1 MFTDGSTLPTHL
13 VVYTDGGCLQ
23 DRGIGG
29 WGVHGYFFVDTPSNQ
44 GTGNKK
50 ALPTRDGYVDGSGK
64 PDITLTHYVEAFG
77 SLPEKATNNIAEL
90 TAGLEA
96 LEIAERSN
104 VTHLTV
110 IADSKYFLQG
120 LTEWMPNW
128 IAKNWREDTNHPVAN
143 RGLWEKILAV
153 YTLLKNQNVQ
163 MRFKWVKGH
172 SNDFGNDIA
181 DRLSTLSLR
190 AAING
195 KVAYKRTISDAKG
208 FWRTDRT
215 HSRLLNLPV
224 WFYGVREDARDTTED
239 GRTVY
244 YQGDVRDDISFSGK
258 AISDASF
265 SVVYL
270 KEPNPVLETIRQESY
285 LLAKASFYGLAV
297 GYLPVILKPEIYAL
311 VEEYGTQFLA
321 YDVSKNRLMSFQKE
335 VLVEELRPVR
345 RAYFA
350 VDRLKMLETILVSYL
365 QNTSDGFTFTDITD
379 QLYEVEQRKKSSVVR
394 LRPEITV
401 TSKTLTP
408 SVQCHPTKGA
418 VRTAAVTLLYAQ
430 DLPDRNTLAAI
441 ADASTRV
448 VVATWADSESV
459 IRYATIVQTCDD
471 VGIWAGPYSN
481 LLILPNH

>member
-1 MFTDGSTLPTHL
+1 MFADGSTLPTHL
-13 VVYTDGGCLQ
+13 VVYTDGGCIQ

-29 WGVHGYFFVDTPSNQ
+29 WGVHGYFFVDEPANQ

-50 ALPTRDGYVDGSGK
+50 VMPTRDGYVTGSGK

-77 SLPEKATNNIAEL
+77 SLPERATNNIAEL

-96 LEIAERSN
+96 LKIAEQSN
-104 VTHLTV
+104 VSHLTI

-143 RGLWEKILAV
+143 RGIWEKINSI
-153 YTLLKNQNVQ
+153 YTALKERNVNV
-163 MRFKWVKGH
+163 RLKWVKGH
-172 SNDFGNDIA
+172 SNDFGNDIV
-181 DRLSTLSLR
+181 DKLSTLSIR

-195 KVAYKRTISDAKG
+195 KVANKRTISNAKG
-208 FWRTDRT
+208 YWKTERT

-224 WFYGVREDARDTTED
+224 WFYGVREDARDTAESGHTI
-239 GRTVY
+239 Y
-244 YQGDVRDDISFSGK
+244 YQGDVRDDISFTGK

-270 KEPNPVLETIRQESY
+270 KEPNTVLETVRQESY

-297 GYLPVILKPEIYAL
+297 GYLPVIFKPDIYNL
-311 VEEYGTQFLA
+311 VDEYGTQFLA

-365 QNTSDGFTFTDITD
+365 QGTSDGFTFTDITS
-379 QLYEVEQRKKSSVVR
+379 QLYEVEQRKKTKVVK
-394 LRPEITV
+394 LKPEITV
-401 TSKTLTP
+401 TSKIL
-408 SVQCHPTKGA
+408 SVPVKCVPLKGTEK
-418 VRTAAVTLLYAQ
+418 TATVTLLYSQ
-430 DLPDRNTLAAI
+430 DLPDRNTLSAI

-448 VVATWADSESV
+448 IVATWADSES
-459 IRYATIVQTCDD
+459 IARYATIVQTCDD
-471 VGIWAGPYSN
+471 VGIWSGPYSN
-481 LLILPNH
+481 LLILPNL